1 MTSAP
6 PAELSPL
13 EVASGT
19 VLGFAPPRR
28 EPPVAEDGSPPP
40 PPPREALE
48 QAILPALLRP
58 PCLMSFSGGR
68 GSSVVLALAV
78 ELARRER
85 LELPVPVTRR
95 LARWPGVQETTC
107 QERLIVRLGLTEWL
121 RLEFDDEL
129 DVVGP
134 VATAALRRQGT
145 LWPAHAHSW
154 IPLIE
159 WASGGSLLT
168 GVGGNDF
175 AEPALRANDVQPL
188 PWLVP
193 AAEAEVRSRWISDA
207 ALRRQAARRQLG
219 WWLRL
224 RQSELALDLL
234 RRLAREHRVLLC
246 HPLVDPAFTAALSP
260 LPGARRSLARL
271 LDDVVPPEV
280 LGPPIRRSPATALWG
295 SHSVRL
301 AAGWQRDGVDPA
313 LVDAERLR
321 REWSRP
327 RPDPRTFLLLQSV
340 AVAHRSSASAKASAR
355 G

>member
-1 MTSAP
+1 MTSAS
-6 PAELSPL
+6 PAGLSPL

-19 VLGFAPPRR
+19 VLGFTPPRR
-28 EPPVAEDGSPPP
+28 EPPTAEGRSPL

-78 ELARRER
+78 ELARKRG

-95 LARWPGVQETTC
+95 LAPPTGVQETTC

-168 GVGGNDF
+168 GVGGNAV
-175 AEPALRANDVQPL
+175 AEPALRSNDIQPL
-188 PWLVP
+188 PWLAS
-193 AAEAEVRSRWISDA
+193 AAEAEVRSRWIGDA

-234 RRLAREHRVLLC
+234 RRLAREQRVMLC
-246 HPLVDPAFTAALSP
+246 HPLIDPAFTAALAP
-260 LPGARRSLARL
+260 LPGARRSLAGL
-271 LDDVVPPEV
+271 LDDVVPAEV
-280 LGPPIRRSPATALWG
+280 LGPPIRRSSTTALWG
-295 SHSVRL
+295 SHSLRL
-301 AAGWQRDGVDPA
+301 AAGWHGDGVDPT
-313 LVDAERLR
+313 LVDVERLR

-340 AVAHRSSASAKASAR
+340 AVARRSSASTAEASAR